1 MRQRLWNKISTDR
14 FVVPVLKILCS
25 TIAASKNERVYNST
39 ESAVK
44 NVFGPFLQTM
54 TNFDRPIST
63 PFTIGFVVP
72 LSCVTINTKAAS
84 PDRAIKAASS
94 LFRDCR
100 LNNTALISLSSNLL
114 TSLKIT
120 FA

>member
-44 NVFGPFLQTM
+44 NAIGPFLQTM
-54 TNFDRPIST
+54 TKIDRPIST
-63 PFTIGFVVP
+63 PSTIGFVDP

-84 PDRAIKAASS
+84 PDRQ
-94 LFRDCR
+94 
-100 LNNTALISLSSNLL
+100 
-114 TSLKIT
+114 
-120 FA
+120 

>member
-1 MRQRLWNKISTDR
+1 MRQRFWNKISTDR
-14 FVVPVLKILCS
+14 FVVPVLKTLCS
-25 TIAASKNERVYNST
+25 TIAASRNERVYNST

-44 NVFGPFLQTM
+44 NVIGPFLQTM
-54 TNFDRPIST
+54 ANFDRPIST
-63 PFTIGFVVP
+63 PFTTGFVVP

-94 LFRDCR
+94 LFRHCR
-100 LNNTALISLSSNLL
+100 LNNTALVSLSSNIL
-114 TSLKIT
+114 TSLKSK